1 MIFPT
6 TSDLTKGKY
15 NRYEVALA
23 TAKCARMIT
32 NEYVRQR
39 AEAESSMS
47 GNKETD
53 RPLNTLIDK
62 EVRDEKAVNIAIRR
76 LYEGQYVITHKSV
89 EEQEREERAVLEG
102 IGEPAQQFA
111 EREEDEILDGDRNAD
126 DAVLDDDAAPE
137 DGEAAETDS
146 GDAADAVTEDETA
159 CRCRCR
165 GGSGSGRG
173 GGSGSGGG
181 VGRRRIR
188 RNIGKLSRPE
198 RGGLRG

>member
-126 DAVLDDDAAPE
+126 DAVLDDDAAPMPLPK
-137 DGEAAETDS
+137 
-146 GDAADAVTEDETA
+146 
-159 CRCRCR
+159 RKWKRQ
-165 GGSGSGRG
+165 
-173 GGSGSGGG
+173 
-181 VGRRRIR
+181 RRRKRKRWR
-188 RNIGKLSRPE
+188 RRTPTDPPE
-198 RGGLRG
+198 HRKTEPT

>member
-23 TAKCARMIT
+23 TAKCARIIT

-39 AEAESSMS
+39 AEAESSQT

-53 RPLNTLIDK
+53 RPMNTLIDR

-76 LYEGQYVITHKSV
+76 LYDGQYVITHKSV

-102 IGEPAQQFA
+102 IEDPGRQGIG
-111 EREEDEILDGDRNAD
+111 RDEDEIIDGDRIAD
-126 DAVLDDDAAPE
+126 DAAEDAVLE
-137 DGEAAETDS
+137 DGEYPDDGAEEA
-146 GDAADAVTEDETA
+146 GDASDDGLTEDEMSAGAEAEAADSGESDRTA
-159 CRCRCR
+159 E
-165 GGSGSGRG
+165 
-173 GGSGSGGG
+173 
-181 VGRRRIR
+181 
-188 RNIGKLSRPE
+188 N
-198 RGGLRG
+198 

>member
-53 RPLNTLIDK
+53 RPLNTLID
-62 EVRDEKAVNIAIRR
+62 KAVNIAIRR

-159 CRCRCR
+159 ADAVAEEEVEAAEAAEAEAVEEADAD
-165 GGSGSGRG
+165 GSAGTSE
-173 GGSGSGGG
+173 
-181 VGRRRIR
+181 
-188 RNIGKLSRPE
+188 N
-198 RGGLRG
+198 

>member
-126 DAVLDDDAAPE
+126 DAVAE
-137 DGEAAETDS
+137 EEVEAAEAAEAEAVEES
-146 GDAADAVTEDETA
+146 DAD
-159 CRCRCR
+159 
-165 GGSGSGRG
+165 GSAGTSE
-173 GGSGSGGG
+173 
-181 VGRRRIR
+181 
-188 RNIGKLSRPE
+188 N
-198 RGGLRG
+198 

>member
-102 IGEPAQQFA
+102 IG
-111 EREEDEILDGDRNAD
+111 
-126 DAVLDDDAAPE
+126 
-137 DGEAAETDS
+137 
-146 GDAADAVTEDETA
+146 
-159 CRCRCR
+159 
-165 GGSGSGRG
+165 
-173 GGSGSGGG
+173 
-181 VGRRRIR
+181 
-188 RNIGKLSRPE
+188 
-198 RGGLRG
+198 

>member
-1 MIFPT
+1 
-6 TSDLTKGKY
+6 
-15 NRYEVALA
+15 
-23 TAKCARMIT
+23 MIT

-102 IGEPAQQFA
+102 IGESAQQFA
-111 EREEDEILDGDRNAD
+111 EREEDEILDGDQNAD

-159 CRCRCR
+159 ADALPRRKWKR
-165 GGSGSGRG
+165 Q
-173 GGSGSGGG
+173 
-181 VGRRRIR
+181 RRRKR
-188 RNIGKLSRPE
+188 KRWRSRTPTDPPE
-198 RGGLRG
+198 HRKTEPT

>member
-111 EREEDEILDGDRNAD
+111 EREEDEILD
-126 DAVLDDDAAPE
+126 DDAAPD

-159 CRCRCR
+159 ADAVAEEEVEAAEAAEAEAVEESDAD
-165 GGSGSGRG
+165 GSAGTSE
-173 GGSGSGGG
+173 
-181 VGRRRIR
+181 
-188 RNIGKLSRPE
+188 N
-198 RGGLRG
+198 

>member
-1 MIFPT
+1 MDETAHPMSVPSRQISQT
-6 TSDLTKGKY
+6 GRQADY
-15 NRYEVALA
+15 HALSNGPHSTPMMPGNA
-23 TAKCARMIT
+23 HIA
-32 NEYVRQR
+32 
-39 AEAESSMS
+39 MS

-111 EREEDEILDGDRNAD
+111 ERGEDEILDGDRNAD

-159 CRCRCR
+159 ADAVAEEEAEAAEAAEAEAVEESDAD
-165 GGSGSGRG
+165 GSAGTSE
-173 GGSGSGGG
+173 
-181 VGRRRIR
+181 
-188 RNIGKLSRPE
+188 N
-198 RGGLRG
+198 

>member
-89 EEQEREERAVLEG
+89 EEQEREERAVL
-102 IGEPAQQFA
+102 
-111 EREEDEILDGDRNAD
+111 
-126 DAVLDDDAAPE
+126 DDDAAPE

-146 GDAADAVTEDETA
+146 GDASDAVTEDETA
-159 CRCRCR
+159 ADAVAEEELEAAEAAEAEAVEEADAD
-165 GGSGSGRG
+165 GSAGTSE
-173 GGSGSGGG
+173 
-181 VGRRRIR
+181 
-188 RNIGKLSRPE
+188 N
-198 RGGLRG
+198 

>member
-111 EREEDEILDGDRNAD
+111 EREEDEILDGDRN
-126 DAVLDDDAAPE
+126 DAAPD

-159 CRCRCR
+159 ADAVAEEEAEAVEEADAD
-165 GGSGSGRG
+165 GSAGTSE
-173 GGSGSGGG
+173 
-181 VGRRRIR
+181 
-188 RNIGKLSRPE
+188 N
-198 RGGLRG
+198 

>member
-62 EVRDEKAVNIAIRR
+62 EVRDEKAVNLAIRR

-102 IGEPAQQFA
+102 
-111 EREEDEILDGDRNAD
+111 DRNAD

-146 GDAADAVTEDETA
+146 GDASDAVTEDETA
-159 CRCRCR
+159 ADAVAEEELEAAEAAEAEAVEEADAD
-165 GGSGSGRG
+165 GSAGTSE
-173 GGSGSGGG
+173 
-181 VGRRRIR
+181 
-188 RNIGKLSRPE
+188 N
-198 RGGLRG
+198 

>member
-89 EEQEREERAVLEG
+89 EEQERAVLEG

-159 CRCRCR
+159 TDAVAEEEVEAAEAAEAEAVEESDAD
-165 GGSGSGRG
+165 GSAETSE
-173 GGSGSGGG
+173 
-181 VGRRRIR
+181 
-188 RNIGKLSRPE
+188 N
-198 RGGLRG
+198 

>member
-1 MIFPT
+1 MASYKVEIC
-6 TSDLTKGKY
+6 GV
-15 NRYEVALA
+15 N
-23 TAKCARMIT
+23 TAKLPR
-32 NEYVRQR
+32 YK
-39 AEAESSMS
+39 EAEMMEMIEKIQT
-47 GNKETD
+47 G
-53 RPLNTLIDK
+53 DK

-159 CRCRCR
+159 ADAVAEEEVEAAEAAEAEAVEESDAD
-165 GGSGSGRG
+165 GSAGTSE
-173 GGSGSGGG
+173 
-181 VGRRRIR
+181 
-188 RNIGKLSRPE
+188 N
-198 RGGLRG
+198 